1 MKKLSFLGK
10 LIYGLNTVVASLLLV
25 SFVLPYLPPKT
36 FPTLALLSLGVS
48 PLLLINILFAL
59 YWLIRLKKQFL
70 ISFVVLLIAYFHFN
84 PFFEFSSEGDAS
96 KYENTLSVLSY
107 NVRLFNAYEKNTSEE
122 DVTLEFA
129 DLLKKENPDIVCIQ
143 EFYTDYTTDM
153 SNYPYQFIHFKEPG
167 NKLGHAI
174 FSKYPL
180 VNKGGFNFKNSFN
193 NTIFADVIVGGD
205 TLRLYNLHLQS
216 LGILPSVN
224 FIQKEGTEHIK
235 KRISETFVEQ
245 EVQIAEILKHKAKT
259 QFPVILAGDFNNT
272 SFSYAY
278 RELKRNMKDAFL
290 ERGNGIGT
298 TYSFVSYPM
307 RIDYILTSKTFDV
320 LRFENIKQT
329 FSDHYPVSATL
340 GW

>member
-1 MKKLSFLGK
+1 
-10 LIYGLNTVVASLLLV
+10 LV
-25 SFVLPYLPPKT
+25 F
-36 FPTLALLSLGVS
+36 
-48 PLLLINILFAL
+48 
-59 YWLIRLKKQFL
+59 
-70 ISFVVLLIAYFHFN
+70 AYFHFN

-122 DVTLEFA
+122 AVTLEFA
-129 DLLKKENPDIVCIQ
+129 ELLKNENPDIVCIQ
-143 EFYTDYTTDM
+143 EFYSDYTTDM
-153 SNYPYQFIHFKEPG
+153 SEYPYQFIHFKEPG

-180 VNKGGFNFKNSFN
+180 INKKGFDFKNSYN
-193 NTIFADVIVGGD
+193 NTIFADVIVGSD
-205 TLRLYNLHLQS
+205 TLRVYNLHLQS
-216 LGILPSVN
+216 IGILPSVD
-224 FIQKEGTEHIK
+224 FLQKQGTEHIK

-245 EVQIAEILKHKAKT
+245 EAQIGEIMKHKAKT
-259 QFPVILAGDFNNT
+259 KHPVILTGDFNNT

-278 RELKRNMKDAFL
+278 KELKRDMKDAFL

-307 RIDYILTSKTFDV
+307 RIDYILTSETFDV
-320 LRFENIKQT
+320 LRFNNVKQT